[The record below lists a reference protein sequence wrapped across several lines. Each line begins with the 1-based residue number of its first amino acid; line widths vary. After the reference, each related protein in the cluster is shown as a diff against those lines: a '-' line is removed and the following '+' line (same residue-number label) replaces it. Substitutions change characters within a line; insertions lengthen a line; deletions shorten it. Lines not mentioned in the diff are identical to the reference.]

1 MAFRSN
7 PSADRRR
14 ARRTGPLMASSRLGL
29 GLSAAARLPVQA
41 VGQRLGS
48 IAGLA
53 KLHRADEVSAGEGS

>member
-1 MAFRSN
+1 
-7 PSADRRR
+7 
-14 ARRTGPLMASSRLGL
+14 MASSRLGL